1 MEHFSVYIT
10 RLNAV
15 CDPKGRR
22 VGYPEKKEGGQK
34 GRTSFRTIASHCA
47 FLQGNALLSC
57 CILLGQVITQSQTSL
72 NVVIYRYLSG

>member
-22 VGYPEKKEGGQK
+22 VGYPEKKSK
-34 GRTSFRTIASHCA
+34 GTKRKSQFQNNSLTLCFSTRQRSFKLLHITGTSDNSKS
-47 FLQGNALLSC
+47 N
-57 CILLGQVITQSQTSL
+57 
-72 NVVIYRYLSG
+72 

>member
-22 VGYPEKKEGGQK
+22 VGYPEKKVRDKKEEPVSEQ
-34 GRTSFRTIASHCA
+34 
-47 FLQGNALLSC
+47 
-57 CILLGQVITQSQTSL
+57 
-72 NVVIYRYLSG
+72 